1 MKKLIAKTSVRE
13 NIELSETPSYPI
25 FKELYEKQKKAIWFP
40 EELNIQQDALDY
52 STLTADEKDLF
63 DTAVGYFCS
72 SELLVQ
78 YVLVNSFFPM
88 LVDPHSKMSF
98 RKQLIKINSHI
109 DFFNIIL
116 TMFNIDREKM
126 YLVSFDD
133 TILKNKQNLIV
144 EEIDKISYGKNNP

>member
-40 EELNIQQDALDY
+40 EELNFQQDALDY

-78 YVLVNSFFPM
+78 NVLVNSFFPM
-88 LVDPHSKMSF
+88 LPVAHAQMSF
-98 RKQLIKINSHI
+98 STQLLMENSHR
-109 DFFNIIL
+109 DFLEFL
-116 TMFNIDREKM
+116 LQT
-126 YLVSFDD
+126 
-133 TILKNKQNLIV
+133 
-144 EEIDKISYGKNNP
+144 